1 MSRLIRWNKRG
12 KNMQAKKKVK
22 DKKRGWWRWH
32 MKKEAS
38 VKGEERKSQSKALFS
53 LFFSVSH
60 ARRRERTIETI
71 STLTTL
77 QKKMSRTNIFSSL
90 KPFFTLWCYW
100 WREEESEK
108 SEWGKSTF
116 VECTERH
123 DKWREWENC
132 MKWVDEVA
140 ASKMLCEWETAE
152 RNIFFELFHA
162 LQVEMMCFLFS
173 FHLQNKFFRLHSTE
187 CWNLRR
193 FCNYLVLLRQLINDF
208 TGCVLL
214 WTRIC
219 FSIQLIL
226 PLSLSPHRKAGRL
239 NYLIKNSIFFRF
251 ARAFHDWS
259 EKKKKGANKDAKNP
273 LLLH

>member
-1 MSRLIRWNKRG
+1 MAHEKKRVVW
-12 KNMQAKKKVK
+12 KVK
-22 DKKRGWWRWH
+22 QENRRAKR
-32 MKKEAS
+32 
-38 VKGEERKSQSKALFS
+38 FS
-53 LFFSVSH
+53 LSLCVSH

-152 RNIFFELFHA
+152 RKIFFWTLPCIASWDDVFF
-162 LQVEMMCFLFS
+162 VFI
-173 FHLQNKFFRLHSTE
+173 HLQNKFFRLHSTE